1 MKSWLEIEGKT
12 AIVTGGASGIGK
24 AVAQMFL
31 DNGTNVVVCDMNPSR
46 PEFEM
51 SSASGEM
58 LYVVTDVTKAVSID
72 LMIATAKKKFGNIH
86 ILVNNAGINIPRLLI
101 DAKDPAS
108 KYELTEAIFDKV
120 VAVNLKGVY
129 LCAQAVGK
137 EFVKNGEGVIINMS
151 SESGLEGSEGQ
162 SIYAATKNAVNS
174 FTRSWAKE
182 LGKHNVRVIGVAPG
196 ILEATGLRT
205 IQYEEAL
212 AYTRDISVEQL
223 RSGYNSTSTTP
234 LGRPGKLAEVA
245 NLVLFLSSNRAGY
258 VHGVTYNVAG
268 GKTRGY
274 CKLFYFK
281 AGSLQKVFTFSS
293 LPALK

>member
-1 MKSWLEIEGKT
+1 LLKRRIGEIKMKSWLEIEGKT

-31 DNGTNVVVCDMNPSR
+31 DNGANVVVCDMNPRR

-58 LYVVTDVTKAVSID
+58 LYVVTDVTKAASIA
-72 LMIATAKKKFGNIH
+72 LMIDTAKKKFGKIH

-108 KYELTEAIFDKV
+108 KYELTEDIFDKV

-137 EFVKNGEGVIINMS
+137 EFIKNGEGVIINMS

-182 LGKHNVRVIGVAPG
+182 LGKHNIRVIGVAPG

-245 NLVLFLSSNRAGY
+245 NLVLFLSSNRAAY

-268 GKTRGY
+268 GKTRG
-274 CKLFYFK
+274 
-281 AGSLQKVFTFSS
+281 
-293 LPALK
+293 